1 MQRTAIIV
9 PCYNESQ
16 RLKGHEFTYYARKNR
31 WVYFIFVND
40 GSTDNTQ
47 EIIDELCSTDS
58 SQITSIRHTKN
69 LGKAEAVRRGFLQA
83 IEMGVENIGYWDA
96 DLSTPLHSIDS
107 LCGVLA
113 NDKITTVMGS
123 RVKLLGRRIERL
135 AIRHYLGRVFATF
148 ASLLLRLP
156 IYDTQCGAKIFKN
169 NDDIRKVFSLPF
181 NVNWTFDVEI
191 LARLRIIYRDRG
203 SNFIEESIVEYPLEE
218 WVHVADSKIKVGDCI
233 FAALELVK
241 LFFLLYAPRISSKYL
256 NRLEN

>member
-31 WVYFIFVND
+31 WIYFIFVND

-47 EIIDELCSTDS
+47 EIIDELCSTNS
-58 SQITSIRHTKN
+58 SQIISIRHTKN

-156 IYDTQCGAKIFKN
+156 VYDTQCGAKIFKN
-169 NDDIRKVFSLPF
+169 NDDIRKISHVFFYLNLIRVLSRHNQTRQGLCSQDF
-181 NVNWTFDVEI
+181 MNFVEPI
-191 LARLRIIYRDRG
+191 RDRKKI
-203 SNFIEESIVEYPLEE
+203 SQIKKPLGRRK
-218 WVHVADSKIKVGDCI
+218 WCGTFFVGMQFPIGIDWGNNTI
-233 FAALELVK
+233 
-241 LFFLLYAPRISSKYL
+241 R
-256 NRLEN
+256 